1 MNRIDWTTQ
10 LKLTCFLDVN
20 HVELSNISTI
30 CQILDL
36 VLFFVLW
43 KGTMNLFWVWGG
55 VSILVPQ
62 TPIGLR
68 QEFLTT

>member
-1 MNRIDWTTQ
+1 MNRIDWKTQ
-10 LKLTCFLDVN
+10 LKLTCFLDVKD
-20 HVELSNISTI
+20 VELSNISTI
-30 CQILDL
+30 CQFLDL

-43 KGTMNLFWVWGG
+43 KGTITLFWVWGG